1 MRSAEEREEEEAG
14 AGISSA
20 HAAAS
25 SSMMP
30 AGPSPYQPTTEPVLL
45 HRRGWAPACDRA
57 YVRSPPG
64 LVKIAQTSLDLLTF
78 IVAKSVPACSRCG
91 ALYLVEAVSFLAL
104 LLTGALLLLFA
115 LSLHLRL
122 PNLNWPLLDVV
133 NTAVWTALLFLAS
146 VLLAAL
152 GDGGSGAHVAAV
164 TLGFLALAAYALNV
178 LLILRRRRRHRHGGG
193 AAALGV
199 AGVTAP
205 GQEAPSPSAGDYTRA
220 RSDCADDAERP
231 GVAPSASSQDWAVD
245 DEEVAA
251 VAPVPTALKL

>member
-1 MRSAEEREEEEAG
+1 MCVCVCAFESSTAEAAVRVGGSHARRETPCALASRWCPYAGLAGRRRNGKRGLASAWE
-14 AGISSA
+14 
-20 HAAAS
+20 
-25 SSMMP
+25 
-30 AGPSPYQPTTEPVLL
+30 
-45 HRRGWAPACDRA
+45 
-57 YVRSPPG
+57 
-64 LVKIAQTSLDLLTF
+64 SLDLLTF

>member
-1 MRSAEEREEEEAG
+1 MRGGEEREDVEEEAA
-14 AGISSA
+14 AGVSV
-20 HAAAS
+20 HAA

-64 LVKIAQTSLDLLTF
+64 LVKIAQTLLDLLTF
-78 IVAKSVPACSRCG
+78 ISAKSVPACSRCG
-91 ALYLVEAVSFLAL
+91 ALYLVEAVSFLSL

-115 LSLHLRL
+115 FSLHLRL

-146 VLLAAL
+146 VLLTAL

-178 LLILRRRRRHRHGGG
+178 LLILRRRRHHRGGG

-199 AGVTAP
+199 TGVTAP
-205 GQEAPSPSAGDYTRA
+205 GDGAPSPSAGDYTRA
-220 RSDCADDAERP
+220 RSDCVDDAERP

-251 VAPVPTALKL
+251 AVPVPTALKL